1 MKKGCSSLMAKG
13 VMRVGKVAWKGGGGG
28 RGGEKRAY
36 RTVKEVAQSVDDW
49 RGYIDCLGF
58 GVDGVYVRL

>member
-1 MKKGCSSLMAKG
+1 MGEG
-13 VMRVGKVAWKGGGGG
+13 VTRVGKVARRK
-28 RGGEKRAY
+28 REENERAY

>member
-1 MKKGCSSLMAKG
+1 MFKPD
-13 VMRVGKVAWKGGGGG
+13 
-28 RGGEKRAY
+28 GGEGSCVLGKWPEEEGEEEGY

-49 RGYIDCLGF
+49 CGYVDCLGF

>member
-1 MKKGCSSLMAKG
+1 ML
-13 VMRVGKVAWKGGGGG
+13 GKWPEEE
-28 RGGEKRAY
+28 GEEEGY

-49 RGYIDCLGF
+49 CGYVDCLGF